1 VCVCACVCAHVNAH
15 ASEAACVQVP
25 IALMNPIIASHS
37 CGARND
43 DTAAKWRGERCQ
55 GAARASVTMLR
66 ALAGREGT
74 RPTMN
79 PG

>member
-1 VCVCACVCAHVNAH
+1 VNAR
-15 ASEAACVQVP
+15 AGEAACVQVP
-25 IALMNPIIASHS
+25 ISLMNPIIASHS

-43 DTAAKWRGERCQ
+43 DTAAHRRGERCQ
-55 GAARASVTMLR
+55 GAGRASVTMLR